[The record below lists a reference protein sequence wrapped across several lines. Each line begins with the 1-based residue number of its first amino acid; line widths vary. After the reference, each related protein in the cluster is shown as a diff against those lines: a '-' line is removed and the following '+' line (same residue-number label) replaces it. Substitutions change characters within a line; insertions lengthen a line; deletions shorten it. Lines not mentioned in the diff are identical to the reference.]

1 MQGFPRA
8 AKPRPEQLGGTC
20 RVERDVARTRPTGAR
35 AAGDLTGIA
44 AVRSGEE
51 ARELVAADRVRPR
64 DVEDAAYVALREL
77 EQHRRELVDAHR
89 RPDLVGV
96 EGDAVAQRERL

>member
-1 MQGFPRA
+1 MQGFPGA

-20 RVERDVARTRPTGAR
+20 RVERDVARTRPAGAR
-35 AAGDLTGIA
+35 AAGDLAGIP

-51 ARELVAADRVRPR
+51 ARELVAADRVRPG
-64 DVEDAAYVALREL
+64 DVEDAADIFLREL
-77 EQHRRELVDAHR
+77 EQRRGELVDPHR

-96 EGDAVAQRERL
+96 EGDPVA